1 MMWTKVTA
9 AVGILVFLGLTYMA
23 LTGFTPARGP
33 VFAAWA
39 LLFLI
44 IVGSKV
50 FPPTRPLPKFKD
62 RSVDRADEADGND
75 QPL

>member
-1 MMWTKVTA
+1 MWTKVTA
-9 AVGILVFLGLTYMA
+9 AVGILFFLGLTFMA
-23 LTGFTPARGP
+23 FTGFTPARGP
-33 VFAAWA
+33 VFAGWA

-62 RSVDRADEADGND
+62 RSVKESDDSDGSD
-75 QPL
+75 LSR

>member
-9 AVGILVFLGLTYMA
+9 AVGIVFFLGLTYMA

-33 VFAAWA
+33 VFAGWA

-62 RSVDRADEADGND
+62 RSAEGNDEADGND
-75 QPL
+75 QPR